1 MKIVYC
7 IQGTH
12 NSGGMERVLSR
23 KVNYL
28 AQAGHEV
35 SIITFNQ
42 QGRKP
47 FFELH
52 PSVVCYDLA
61 IPYEQYQKGGILN
74 RLALYVR
81 LPQLHRL
88 HRKRLEQ
95 LLLKLK
101 ADIVV
106 SMFNE
111 EASFLPSIQDGSHKI
126 LEFHFSKHNGLKDLR
141 RGIWRLIDE
150 LRAKK
155 DERIVRPFDRFVV
168 LTEEDAT
175 LWGAL
180 PHLRVIP
187 NPLPF
192 YSDSPSDCSAHQLLA
207 MGRYDEQKH
216 FDLLI
221 DLWAQLAP
229 DYPDWRLVI
238 AGDGKLRPEHT
249 AQVERLGLKS
259 VELMRPTH
267 QVQEL
272 YRASSIYTM
281 TSRYEGLPMV
291 LIEAQQMGL
300 PIVSFACP
308 CGPRDV
314 ITDGVDGYLL
324 EVGDHAG
331 FIQALRRLMD
341 SEAERQRMGA
351 AARIASER
359 YDLEHIMKSW
369 LALFDELVHS
379 KQS

>member
-74 RLALYVR
+74 RLALYIR

-180 PHLRVIP
+180 PNLRVIP

-238 AGDGKLRPEHT
+238 AGDGKLRPELT

>member
-74 RLALYVR
+74 RLALYIR

-180 PHLRVIP
+180 PNLRVIP

-314 ITDGVDGYLL
+314 ITDGEDGYLL

-341 SEAERQRMGA
+341 SEAERKRMGA

>member
-180 PHLRVIP
+180 PNLRVIP

-238 AGDGKLRPEHT
+238 AGDGKLRPEYT

-291 LIEAQQMGL
+291 LIAAQQMGL
-300 PIVSFACP
+300 PIVSFAGP

>member
-35 SIITFNQ
+35 SIITFDQ
-42 QGRKP
+42 QERKP

-52 PSVVCYDLA
+52 PNITCYDLA
-61 IPYEQYQKGGILN
+61 IPYERYKKPGLFN
-74 RLALYVR
+74 RLTLYIHLPR
-81 LPQLHRL
+81 LHQL
-88 HRKRLEQ
+88 HRKRLEE
-95 LLLKLK
+95 LLFKLK
-101 ADIVV
+101 ADIVI
-106 SMFNE
+106 SMLNE
-111 EASFLPSIQDGSHKI
+111 EAYFLPSIHDGSRKI
-126 LEFHFSKHNGLKDLR
+126 LEFHFSKYNGLQDLR
-141 RGIWRLIDE
+141 KGIWRVIDD
-150 LRAKK
+150 LRTKK
-155 DERIVRPFDRFVV
+155 EERLARSFDRFVV

-180 PHLRVIP
+180 PNLRVIP

-192 YSDSPSDCSAHQLLA
+192 YSNRPSDCNAHQLLA
-207 MGRYDEQKH
+207 VGRYDEQKH

-229 DYPDWRLVI
+229 EYPDWRLVI
-238 AGDGKLRPEHT
+238 AGDGKLRPELT
-249 AQVERLGLKS
+249 AQVERLGLKNI
-259 VELMRPTH
+259 ELMRPTN
-267 QVQEL
+267 QVQDL
-272 YRASSIYTM
+272 YRASSIYAM
-281 TSRYEGLPMV
+281 TSRYEGMGLV
-291 LIEAQQMGL
+291 LIEAQQMGI
-300 PIVSFACP
+300 PSVAFACP

-359 YDLEHIMKSW
+359 YDLEYIMKSW
-369 LALFDELVHS
+369 LSLFDELVHS

>member
-7 IQGTH
+7 IPATC
-12 NSGGMERVLSR
+12 NSGGMERVLAR
-23 KVNYL
+23 KANYL
-28 AQAGHEV
+28 AELGHEL
-35 SIITFNQ
+35 IFITTDQ
-42 QGRKP
+42 RGRPP

-52 PSVVCYDLA
+52 PSIVSYDLGIDYDA
-61 IPYEQYQKGGILN
+61 NNGSGLLSKLTQYPRK
-74 RLALYVR
+74 
-81 LPQLHRL
+81 HRL
-88 HRKRLEQ
+88 HRQRLTE
-95 LLLKLK
+95 LLLRLK
-101 ADIVV
+101 ADIVI
-106 SMFNE
+106 SMCGDD
-111 EASFLPSIQDGSHKI
+111 ASFLPSIKDGSHKV
-126 LEFHFSKHNGLKDLR
+126 LEYHFAKYKRLQYGR
-141 RGIWRLIDE
+141 RGLWRLIDQ
-150 LRAKK
+150 LRTKW
-155 DERIVRPFDRFVV
+155 DERTVRPFDSFVV
-168 LTEEDAT
+168 LTEEDAAA
-175 LWGAL
+175 WGAL
-180 PHLRVIP
+180 PNLRVIP

-192 YSDSPSDCSAHQLLA
+192 YSDRPSDCTAHQLLA
-207 MGRYDEQKH
+207 MGRYDDQKH

-229 DYPDWRLVI
+229 EYTEWRLVI
-238 AGDGKLRPEHT
+238 AGDGQLRPELS
-249 AQVERLGLKS
+249 AQVKRLDLKS

-272 YRASSIYTM
+272 YRASSIYVM

-324 EVGDHAG
+324 EVGDHTG

-359 YDLEHIMKSW
+359 YDLGHIMKSW
-369 LALFDELVHS
+369 LALFNELAPAKS
-379 KQS
+379 

>member
-7 IQGTH
+7 IPATC
-12 NSGGMERVLSR
+12 NSGGMERVLAR
-23 KVNYL
+23 KANYL
-28 AQAGHEV
+28 AKLGHEL
-35 SIITFNQ
+35 IFITTDQ
-42 QGRKP
+42 RGRPP

-52 PSVVCYDLA
+52 PSIVSYDLGIDYDA
-61 IPYEQYQKGGILN
+61 NNGSGLLSKLTQYPRK
-74 RLALYVR
+74 
-81 LPQLHRL
+81 HRL
-88 HRKRLEQ
+88 HRQRLTE
-95 LLLKLK
+95 LLLRLK
-101 ADIVV
+101 ADIVI
-106 SMFNE
+106 SMFGDD
-111 EASFLPSIQDGSHKI
+111 ASFLPSIQDGSHKV
-126 LEFHFSKHNGLKDLR
+126 LEYHFAKYKRLQYGR
-141 RGIWRLIDE
+141 RGLWRLIDQ
-150 LRAKK
+150 LRTKW
-155 DERIVRPFDRFVV
+155 DEHTVRPFDSFVV
-168 LTEEDAT
+168 LTEEDAAA
-175 LWGAL
+175 WGAL
-180 PHLRVIP
+180 PNLRVIP

-207 MGRYDEQKH
+207 MGRYDDQKH

-229 DYPDWRLVI
+229 EYPNWRLVI
-238 AGDGKLRPEHT
+238 AGDGKLRPELT
-249 AQVERLGLKS
+249 AQVEHLGLKS
-259 VELMRPTH
+259 VELMHPTH

-272 YRASSIYTM
+272 YRASSVYVM

-314 ITDGVDGYLL
+314 ITDGEDGYLL
-324 EVGDHAG
+324 EVGDHTG

-369 LALFDELVHS
+369 LTLFNELVTAKS
-379 KQS
+379 

>member
-180 PHLRVIP
+180 PNLRVIP

-249 AQVERLGLKS
+249 VQVERLGLKS

-359 YDLEHIMKSW
+359 YDLERIMKSW

>member
-180 PHLRVIP
+180 PNLRVIP

-207 MGRYDEQKH
+207 MGRYDEPKH

>member
-52 PSVVCYDLA
+52 PSVVCHDLA

-74 RLALYVR
+74 RLTLYVR

-180 PHLRVIP
+180 PNLRVIP

-359 YDLEHIMKSW
+359 YDLERIMKSW

>member
-7 IQGTH
+7 IQSTH
-12 NSGGMERVLSR
+12 NSGGMERVLTR

-35 SIITFNQ
+35 SIITFDQ

-52 PSVVCYDLA
+52 PKINCYDLS
-61 IPYEQYQKGGILN
+61 IPYKQHQKPGLLN
-74 RLALYVR
+74 RLALYAR
-81 LPQLHRL
+81 LPRLRRL
-88 HRKRLEQ
+88 HRSRLEQ
-95 LLLKLK
+95 LLLKLR

-106 SMFNE
+106 SMLNE
-111 EASFLPSIQDGSHKI
+111 EAYFLPSMQDGSKKV
-126 LEFHFSKHNGLKDLR
+126 LEFHFSQYSGLQDLR
-141 RGIWRLIDE
+141 KGIWRLIDGW
-150 LRAKK
+150 RKK
-155 DERIVRPFDRFVV
+155 KEERLARSFDRFIV
-168 LTEEDAT
+168 LTHEDAT
-175 LWGAL
+175 LWGSL
-180 PHLRVIP
+180 PNLRVIP

-229 DYPDWRLVI
+229 EYPDWRLVI
-238 AGDGKLRPEHT
+238 AGDGKLRPELT

-324 EVGDHAG
+324 EVGDHEG
-331 FIQALRRLMD
+331 FIQALHRLID

>member
-52 PSVVCYDLA
+52 PSVVCHDLA

-74 RLALYVR
+74 RLALYAR
-81 LPQLHRL
+81 LPRLRRL
-88 HRKRLEQ
+88 HRSRLEQ
-95 LLLKLK
+95 LLLKLR
-101 ADIVV
+101 ADIVI
-106 SMFNE
+106 SMLNE
-111 EASFLPSIQDGSHKI
+111 DAYFLPSMQDGSKKV
-126 LEFHFSKHNGLKDLR
+126 LEYHFSKYSGLQDLR
-141 RGIWRLIDE
+141 KGIWRLIDGW
-150 LRAKK
+150 RKK
-155 DERIVRPFDRFVV
+155 KEERLARSFDRFIV
-168 LTEEDAT
+168 LTHEDAT
-175 LWGAL
+175 LWGDL
-180 PHLRVIP
+180 PNLRVIP

-192 YSDSPSDCSAHQLLA
+192 YSDSPSDCSARQLLA
-207 MGRYDEQKH
+207 MGRYDDQKH

-229 DYPDWRLVI
+229 EYSEWRLVI
-238 AGDGKLRPEHT
+238 AGDGKLRPELT

-272 YRASSIYTM
+272 YRASSIYVM

-324 EVGDHAG
+324 EVGDHEG

-341 SEAERQRMGA
+341 SESERQRMGA

-359 YDLEHIMKSW
+359 YDLELIMKSW
-369 LALFDELVHS
+369 LTLFNELVTAKS
-379 KQS
+379 

>member
-74 RLALYVR
+74 RLALYIR

-180 PHLRVIP
+180 PNLRVIP

-229 DYPDWRLVI
+229 EYPDWRLVI

-324 EVGDHAG
+324 EVGDHTG

>member
-180 PHLRVIP
+180 PNLRVIP

-351 AARIASER
+351 TARIASER

>member
-180 PHLRVIP
+180 PNLRVIP
-187 NPLPF
+187 KPLPF

>member
-180 PHLRVIP
+180 PNLRVIP

-229 DYPDWRLVI
+229 EYPEWRLVI
-238 AGDGKLRPEHT
+238 AGDGKLRPELT

>member
-180 PHLRVIP
+180 PNLRVIP

>member
-74 RLALYVR
+74 RLALYIR

-180 PHLRVIP
+180 PNLRVIP

-281 TSRYEGLPMV
+281 TSRYEGIPMV

-331 FIQALRRLMD
+331 FIQALRRLID

-369 LALFDELVHS
+369 LTLFNELVTAKS
-379 KQS
+379 

>member
-74 RLALYVR
+74 RLALYIR

-88 HRKRLEQ
+88 HCKRLEQ

-180 PHLRVIP
+180 PNLRVIP

-314 ITDGVDGYLL
+314 ITDGEDGYLL

-341 SEAERQRMGA
+341 SEAERKRMGA

>member
-180 PHLRVIP
+180 PNLRVIP

-331 FIQALRRLMD
+331 FIQALRRLID

>member
-111 EASFLPSIQDGSHKI
+111 EASFLPSIHDGSHKI

-180 PHLRVIP
+180 PNLRVIP

>member
-168 LTEEDAT
+168 LTEEDAAA
-175 LWGAL
+175 WGAL
-180 PHLRVIP
+180 PNLRVIP

-207 MGRYDEQKH
+207 MGRYDDQKH

>member
-95 LLLKLK
+95 LLLKLR

-111 EASFLPSIQDGSHKI
+111 EASFLPSIQDGSHKV

-180 PHLRVIP
+180 PNLRVIP

-192 YSDSPSDCSAHQLLA
+192 YSDSPSDCTARQLLA

-229 DYPDWRLVI
+229 EYPEWRLVI
-238 AGDGKLRPEHT
+238 AGDGKLRPELT

-272 YRASSIYTM
+272 YRASSIYVM

-314 ITDGVDGYLL
+314 ITDGEDGYLL

-331 FIQALRRLMD
+331 FVQALRRLMD

>member
-180 PHLRVIP
+180 PNLRVIP

-369 LALFDELVHS
+369 LSLFDELVHS

>member
-52 PSVVCYDLA
+52 PSVTCYDLA

-74 RLALYVR
+74 RLALYAR
-81 LPQLHRL
+81 LPQLRRL
-88 HRKRLEQ
+88 HRNRLEQ
-95 LLLKLK
+95 LLLKLR
-101 ADIVV
+101 ADIVI
-106 SMFNE
+106 SMLNE
-111 EASFLPSIQDGSHKI
+111 DAYFLPSMQDGSKKV
-126 LEFHFSKHNGLKDLR
+126 LEYHFSKYSGLQDLR
-141 RGIWRLIDE
+141 KGIWRLIDGW
-150 LRAKK
+150 RKK
-155 DERIVRPFDRFVV
+155 KEERLARSFDRFIV
-168 LTEEDAT
+168 LTHEDAT
-175 LWGAL
+175 LWGDL
-180 PHLRVIP
+180 SNLRVIP

-207 MGRYDEQKH
+207 MGRYDNQKH

-221 DLWAQLAP
+221 DLWALLAP
-229 DYPDWRLVI
+229 EYPDWRLVI
-238 AGDGKLRPEHT
+238 AGDGKLRPELT

-272 YRASSIYTM
+272 YRASSIYAM

-314 ITDGVDGYLL
+314 ITDGEDGYLL

-369 LALFDELVHS
+369 LTLFYELVTAKS
-379 KQS
+379 

>member
-180 PHLRVIP
+180 PNLRVIP

-238 AGDGKLRPEHT
+238 AGDGKLRPELT

-324 EVGDHAG
+324 EVGDHTG

>member
-7 IQGTH
+7 IQGTY
-12 NSGGMERVLSR
+12 NSGGMERVLCR

-28 AQAGHEV
+28 AQAGHEI

-42 QGRKP
+42 QGRNP

-52 PSVVCYDLA
+52 PSIACYDLG
-61 IPYEQYQKGGILN
+61 IPYEQYQKAGILN

-81 LPQLHRL
+81 LPQLHHL
-88 HRKRLEQ
+88 HRKHLEQ
-95 LLLKLK
+95 LLLKLR

-111 EASFLPSIQDGSHKI
+111 EAAFLPSIQDGSHKV
-126 LEFHFSKHNGLKDLR
+126 LEFHFSKYNGLKDLR
-141 RGIWRLIDE
+141 RGIWRLIDA

-168 LTEEDAT
+168 LTEEDAA
-175 LWGAL
+175 LWGDL
-180 PHLRVIP
+180 PNLRVIP

-192 YSDSPSDCSAHQLLA
+192 YSDSPSDCSARQLLA
-207 MGRYDEQKH
+207 IGRHDEQKH

-229 DYPDWRLVI
+229 EYPAWRLVI
-238 AGDGKLRPEHT
+238 VGDGELRPKLA
-249 AQVERLGLKS
+249 AQIKRLELKN
-259 VELMRPTH
+259 VELMPPTN
-267 QVQEL
+267 QVQDL
-272 YRASSIYTM
+272 YRASSIYAM
-281 TSRYEGLPMV
+281 TSRYEGMGLV
-291 LIEAQQMGL
+291 LIEAQQMGV
-300 PIVSFACP
+300 PSVAFACP

-341 SEAERQRMGA
+341 SEAECQRMGA

>member
-47 FFELH
+47 FFEFH

-61 IPYEQYQKGGILN
+61 IPYEQSQKGGILN

-180 PHLRVIP
+180 PNLRVIP

-207 MGRYDEQKH
+207 MGRYDDQKH

-229 DYPDWRLVI
+229 EYPDWRLVI
-238 AGDGKLRPEHT
+238 AGDGKLRPELT
-249 AQVERLGLKS
+249 AQVEHLGLKS
-259 VELMRPTH
+259 IELMRPTH

-331 FIQALRRLMD
+331 FIQALRRLID

>member
-1 MKIVYC
+1 
-7 IQGTH
+7 
-12 NSGGMERVLSR
+12 
-23 KVNYL
+23 
-28 AQAGHEV
+28 
-35 SIITFNQ
+35 
-42 QGRKP
+42 
-47 FFELH
+47 
-52 PSVVCYDLA
+52 
-61 IPYEQYQKGGILN
+61 
-74 RLALYVR
+74 
-81 LPQLHRL
+81 
-88 HRKRLEQ
+88 
-95 LLLKLK
+95 
-101 ADIVV
+101 
-106 SMFNE
+106 MFGDD
-111 EASFLPSIQDGSHKI
+111 ASFLPSIKDGSHKV
-126 LEFHFSKHNGLKDLR
+126 LEYHFAKYKRLQYGR
-141 RGIWRLIDE
+141 RGLWRLIDQ
-150 LRAKK
+150 LRTKW
-155 DERIVRPFDRFVV
+155 DEHTVHPFDSFVV
-168 LTEEDAT
+168 LTKEDAAA
-175 LWGAL
+175 WGAL
-180 PHLRVIP
+180 PNLRVIP

-192 YSDSPSDCSAHQLLA
+192 YSDSPSDCCAHQLLA

-238 AGDGKLRPEHT
+238 AGDGKLRPELT

-272 YRASSIYTM
+272 YRASSIYVM

-331 FIQALRRLMD
+331 FIQALRRLID

-359 YDLEHIMKSW
+359 YNLEHIMKSW
-369 LALFDELVHS
+369 LTLFYELVTAKS
-379 KQS
+379 

>member
-168 LTEEDAT
+168 LTEEDAAA
-175 LWGAL
+175 WGAL
-180 PHLRVIP
+180 PNLRVIP

-207 MGRYDEQKH
+207 MGRYDDQKH

-331 FIQALRRLMD
+331 FVQALRRLMD

>member
-180 PHLRVIP
+180 PNLRVIP

-324 EVGDHAG
+324 EVGDHSG

-369 LALFDELVHS
+369 LALFDELIHS

>member
-52 PSVVCYDLA
+52 PSVVCHDLA

-180 PHLRVIP
+180 PNLRVIP

-324 EVGDHAG
+324 EVGDHTG

>member
-180 PHLRVIP
+180 PNLRVIP

-341 SEAERQRMGA
+341 SEAERKRMGA

-359 YDLEHIMKSW
+359 YDLEHIMKRW

>member
-180 PHLRVIP
+180 PNLRVIP

-238 AGDGKLRPEHT
+238 AGDGKLRPELT

>member
-180 PHLRVIP
+180 PNLRVIP

-379 KQS
+379 KQP

>member
-52 PSVVCYDLA
+52 PSVVCHDLA

-88 HRKRLEQ
+88 HRKCLEQ

-180 PHLRVIP
+180 PNLRVIP

-369 LALFDELVHS
+369 LALFDELIHS

>member
-7 IQGTH
+7 IQSTH
-12 NSGGMERVLSR
+12 NSGGMERVLTR

-35 SIITFNQ
+35 SIITFDQ

-52 PSVVCYDLA
+52 PKINCYDLS
-61 IPYEQYQKGGILN
+61 IPYKKHQKPGLLN
-74 RLALYVR
+74 RLALYAR
-81 LPQLHRL
+81 LPRLRRL
-88 HRKRLEQ
+88 HRSRLEQ
-95 LLLKLK
+95 LLLKLR

-106 SMFNE
+106 SMLNE
-111 EASFLPSIQDGSHKI
+111 EAYFLPSMQDGSKKV
-126 LEFHFSKHNGLKDLR
+126 LEFHFSKYSGLQDLR
-141 RGIWRLIDE
+141 KGIWRLIDGW
-150 LRAKK
+150 RKK
-155 DERIVRPFDRFVV
+155 KEERLARSFDRFIV
-168 LTEEDAT
+168 LTHEDAT
-175 LWGAL
+175 LWGSL
-180 PHLRVIP
+180 PNLRVIP

-229 DYPDWRLVI
+229 EYPDWRLVI
-238 AGDGKLRPEHT
+238 AGDGKLRPELT

-324 EVGDHAG
+324 EVGDHEG
-331 FIQALRRLMD
+331 FIQALHRLMD

>member
-1 MKIVYC
+1 
-7 IQGTH
+7 
-12 NSGGMERVLSR
+12 MERVLCR

-28 AQAGHEV
+28 AQAGHEI

-42 QGRKP
+42 QGRNP

-52 PSVVCYDLA
+52 PSIACYDLG
-61 IPYEQYQKGGILN
+61 IPYEQYQKAGILN

-81 LPQLHRL
+81 LPQLHHL

-95 LLLKLK
+95 LLLKLR

-111 EASFLPSIQDGSHKI
+111 EAAFLPSIQDGSHKVV
-126 LEFHFSKHNGLKDLR
+126 LEFHFSKYNGLKDLR
-141 RGIWRLIDE
+141 RGIWRLIDA

-168 LTEEDAT
+168 LTEEDAA
-175 LWGAL
+175 LWGDL
-180 PHLRVIP
+180 PNLRVIP

-192 YSDSPSDCSAHQLLA
+192 YSDSPSDCSARQLLA
-207 MGRYDEQKH
+207 IGRHDEQKH

-229 DYPDWRLVI
+229 EYSAWRLVI
-238 AGDGKLRPEHT
+238 VGDGELRPKLA
-249 AQVERLGLKS
+249 AQIKRLELKN
-259 VELMRPTH
+259 VELMPPTN
-267 QVQEL
+267 QVQDL
-272 YRASSIYTM
+272 YRASSIYAM
-281 TSRYEGLPMV
+281 TSRYEGMGLV
-291 LIEAQQMGL
+291 LIEAQQMGI
-300 PIVSFACP
+300 PSVAFACP